1 MKQRR
6 VPSSHALLR
15 RVAGGRAT
23 PLPWATVRA
32 ALHEV
37 AARQTRESETVLRL
51 LLRGDYCIPLSAG
64 SDCPHAMSPEDMV
77 RCHAMQV
84 LARWD
89 LRRHR
94 AAIGRAAAGSRS
106 PVLVEL
112 GRALRA

>member
-1 MKQRR
+1 MKRSV
-6 VPSSHALLR
+6 VPASHALIR
-15 RVAGGRAT
+15 RIAGGRAR

-32 ALHEV
+32 ALHAV
-37 AARQTRESETVLRL
+37 AARQNRESETVLRL
-51 LLRGDYCIPLSAG
+51 LLNRDYHIPLSAG
-64 SDCPHAMSPEDMV
+64 SDGPHAMSPEDMV

-94 AAIGRAAAGSRS
+94 TAIRRAAAGSRS

-112 GRALRA
+112 ARALQA